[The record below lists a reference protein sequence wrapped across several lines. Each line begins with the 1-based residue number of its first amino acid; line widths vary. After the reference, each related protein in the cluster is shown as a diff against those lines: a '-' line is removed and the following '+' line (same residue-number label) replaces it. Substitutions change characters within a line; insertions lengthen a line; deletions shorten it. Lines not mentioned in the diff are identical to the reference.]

1 MLFLVSLLSIGAAA
15 KASVNPQASLTFAT
29 STFKNIPRQVPST
42 TSIDPGS
49 SACSAATSSYR
60 SCISPPN
67 PTRTI
72 GITSVVSSLY
82 ECLCNSTTTVSRQP
96 MPLFDAEVSM
106 CVDFAVTAS
115 PVLYSSIASLDGYCS
130 WIISGQSTTRG
141 SSTLSRTTRAA
152 PTETIKNPGN
162 NGKGGIQN
170 FTAGQIA
177 GVSIGCASAVILGA
191 LA

>member
-1 MLFLVSLLSIGAAA
+1 
-15 KASVNPQASLTFAT
+15 
-29 STFKNIPRQVPST
+29 
-42 TSIDPGS
+42 
-49 SACSAATSSYR
+49 
-60 SCISPPN
+60 
-67 PTRTI
+67 
-72 GITSVVSSLY
+72 
-82 ECLCNSTTTVSRQP
+82 

-191 LA
+191 LACCVGLKKKRGGSQAPLEIDIPDPIYEESKDIKEISIKSPEPIKMDKSRRNHIVDRDLL